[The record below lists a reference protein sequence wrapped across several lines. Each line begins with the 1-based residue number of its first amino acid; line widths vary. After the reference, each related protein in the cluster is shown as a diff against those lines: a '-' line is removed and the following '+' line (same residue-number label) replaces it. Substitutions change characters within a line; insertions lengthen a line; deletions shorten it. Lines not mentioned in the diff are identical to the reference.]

1 MEFLIIEFF
10 WFLMNFINSWIFFRF
25 WAILNFIF
33 FYWILWNFLGSNGV
47 KGDVPLAE
55 DETAFED
62 IEEDVN
68 PEPPK
73 RPKMDIFWDNV
84 KILLNQCFD
93 SLFGTVE
100 KWIERRWGP
109 IEERFF
115 YNNTTEV
122 IWSIDSMARKL
133 FPLVFLLL
141 QIMYWTSYLY
151 LLSDE

>member
-1 MEFLIIEFF
+1 MEFLIMEFFGFFFSFFGNIEFHI
-10 WFLMNFINSWIFFRF
+10 FL
-25 WAILNFIF
+25 LNFMK
-33 FYWILWNFLGSNGV
+33 FLGSNGV
-47 KGDVPLAE
+47 KGDVLLAE

-122 IWSIDSMARKL
+122 IWSIDSTARKL

>member
-1 MEFLIIEFF
+1 MEFLIMEFFGFFFSFFGNIEFHI
-10 WFLMNFINSWIFFRF
+10 FL
-25 WAILNFIF
+25 LNFMK
-33 FYWILWNFLGSNGV
+33 FLGSNGV

-93 SLFGTVE
+93 SIFGTVE

-122 IWSIDSMARKL
+122 IWSIDSTARKL

>member
-1 MEFLIIEFF
+1 MI
-10 WFLMNFINSWIFFRF
+10 SWI
-25 WAILNFIF
+25 I
-33 FYWILWNFLGSNGV
+33 LGSNGV

-62 IEEDVN
+62 IEEDTSN
-68 PEPPK
+68 PELPK
-73 RPKMDIFWDNV
+73 RPKMDVFWDNV
-84 KILLNQCFD
+84 KIILNQCSD
-93 SLFGTVE
+93 SLFGSVE

-122 IWSIDSMARKL
+122 IWSIDSYARKG
-133 FPLVFLLL
+133 FPLVFLSL
-141 QIMYWTSYLY
+141 QIIYWTSYLY